1 MSTGHKA
8 SGPTWLGSQRP
19 LARMVGRPVA
29 RFLAVETSGGILMVV
44 ATIAALIWANS
55 PWSES
60 YTTLWGTEM
69 SIEAGSFHL
78 SMPLSHW
85 VNDALM
91 PLFFF
96 LFGLEIKRA
105 LVSGPLRAIREL
117 TLPFIDRKL
126 FFL

>member
-55 PWSES
+55 PRSES
-60 YTTLWGTEM
+60 YTTPWGTEM

-78 SMPLSHW
+78 SMHLSHW
-85 VNDALM
+85 VNDA
-91 PLFFF
+91 PLALF
-96 LFGLEIKRA
+96 LFVVGRERSEERRVGKEC
-105 LVSGPLRAIREL
+105 VSTCRPRWS
-117 TLPFIDRKL
+117 P
-126 FFL
+126 